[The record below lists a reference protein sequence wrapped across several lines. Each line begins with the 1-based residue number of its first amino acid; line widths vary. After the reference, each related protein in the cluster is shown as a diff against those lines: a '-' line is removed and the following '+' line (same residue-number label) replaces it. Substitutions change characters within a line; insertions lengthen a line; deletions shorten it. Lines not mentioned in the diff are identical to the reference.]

1 MNTRFAT
8 QKCFLFFFCF
18 MVTFLSGFSQ
28 QTGKVQGSSKPA
40 KRRTENI
47 VMIAMDGMRW
57 QEIFTGVDTNIIRN
71 SKFTKD
77 ANDLEKR
84 FWDTNVIERRKKLMP
99 FFWTTIVEKGQLYGN
114 REYGNNVDVANSYK
128 MTYPGFSETV
138 TGNPDTAIRSNKL
151 IKNENINVLEFIN
164 QQKGYEG
171 KVATFSTSELFPFL
185 LNKWRNGL
193 IVNADQD
200 SLPYNTPQMQM
211 LNDMQRLSAKPIGER
226 QDLLSYFA
234 GREYLKTYHP
244 KVLYIP
250 MGETDAFAHKGLY
263 DMYVGAV
270 HAEDAMIADMWA
282 LLQSMPEYKD
292 KTTMIITCDH
302 GRGNVSN
309 DEWIAHG
316 PKIDNSE
323 SIWFAV
329 IGPDTTP
336 MGEVKIPMQIYQGQ
350 LAATMAELLGFHFT
364 APQKILPPIETVVH

>member
-1 MNTRFAT
+1 MNASFAT
-8 QKCFLFFFCF
+8 QKCFLLFFCL

-77 ANDLEKR
+77 ARDLQRK
-84 FWDTNVIERRKKLMP
+84 FWDTNVVARRKKLMP
-99 FFWTTIVEKGQLYGN
+99 FFWTTILEKGQLYGN
-114 REYGNNVDVANSYK
+114 RAYGNNVDVANPYK
-128 MTYPGFSETV
+128 KTYPGFSETV

-151 IKNENINVLEFIN
+151 VKNENINVLEFIN

-171 KVATFSTSELFPFL
+171 KVATFSTSELFPFV

-250 MGETDAFAHKGLY
+250 LGETDAFAHKGLY

-309 DEWIAHG
+309 EEWMDHG
-316 PKIDNSE
+316 AEIDNSE

-329 IGPDTTP
+329 IGPDTPP
-336 MGEVKIPMQIYQGQ
+336 MGEVKTPMQIYQGQ